1 MQRVIHLIQKDFFL
15 EIAPNCIR
23 KEPTMKAI
31 KHHMIRILFIL
42 IIVLIPLII
51 SNGKPSS
58 AKTKSVTVVIGE
70 DKGVYVS
77 AYNTIKSGQ
86 IIISNS
92 NVKATFYKKMGSVTI
107 RPKKPGNSVV
117 RVKYRLRSSKAC
129 RLMIKIKII
138 SVKTLCKRAFKIQN
152 KMRADKGVKA
162 LEWSDEA
169 YEFGMYRL
177 KKHGYDFH
185 EHMIRDAKDY
195 FGDYYWIAKL
205 INSENLAAPSTYAP
219 KYVMNLWKN
228 SPGHYQNLLKETY
241 QCGAIAKCGGIW
253 IAVFFDKS
261 ASKIDGWREYTKGF
275 APITV
280 KAYDIKSGIYIDE
293 ENFSYYEKDDK
304 WDTILSTRIRNI
316 NGLKL
321 YLEVGKTY
329 VFLDKNIENSEDK
342 VRMVELTV
350 SDNTPQTVEF
360 RL

>member
-1 MQRVIHLIQKDFFL
+1 MKT
-15 EIAPNCIR
+15 IR
-23 KEPTMKAI
+23 AHI
-31 KHHMIRILFIL
+31 IRT
-42 IIVLIPLII
+42 VLITLVII
-51 SNGKPSS
+51 TSAGIYKQIPSS

-70 DKGVYVS
+70 DEGVYVS
-77 AYNTIKSGQ
+77 AYNTIKSGH
-86 IIISNS
+86 ITISNS
-92 NVKATFYKKMGSVTI
+92 NVKATFHKKMGSITI
-107 RPKKPGNSVV
+107 RPKKAGNSVV
-117 RVKYRLRSSKAC
+117 RVKYRLRSSKTC
-129 RLMIKIKII
+129 TLKIKVKII

-152 KMRADKGVKA
+152 KMRAEKGIKA

-169 YEFGMYRL
+169 YEFGMFRL

-185 EHMIRDAKDY
+185 EHMTSDAKDY

-205 INSENLAAPSTYAP
+205 KNSENLAAPSSYAP

-241 QCGAIAKCGGIW
+241 QCGAIAKLGGIW
-253 IAVFFDKS
+253 IAVFFEKS
-261 ASKIDGWREYTKGF
+261 ASELDGWREYTEGF
-275 APITV
+275 APITI
-280 KAYDIKSGIYIDE
+280 KAYDIEAGAYIDE

-304 WDTILSTRIRNI
+304 WGTIQSTRIRNI

-329 VFLDKNIENSEDK
+329 VFLDKNIDNSEDK